1 MHLIKFWPGD
11 WFKQMKKMNQAV
23 VENNS
28 LDTTV
33 GRKCPVGPFIKNNI
47 WKCIGYIISAVTF
60 GVKLHQL
67 WGKPESS
74 VSKKV
79 WNPL

>member
-33 GRKCPVGPFIKNNI
+33 GRKCPVRPFIKKRYLEMY
-47 WKCIGYIISAVTF
+47 WVHYIGSY
-60 GVKLHQL
+60 L
-67 WGKPESS
+67 WG
-74 VSKKV
+74 
-79 WNPL
+79 